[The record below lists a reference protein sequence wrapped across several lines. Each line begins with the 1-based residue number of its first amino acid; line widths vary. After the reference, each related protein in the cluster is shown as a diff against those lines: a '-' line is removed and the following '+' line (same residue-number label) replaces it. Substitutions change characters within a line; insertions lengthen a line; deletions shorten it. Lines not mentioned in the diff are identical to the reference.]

1 MNITKCLNE
10 WNATV
15 EALGQG
21 KQTILIRNYGTN
33 VPEFLL
39 YPTVSY
45 TNKDNFL
52 DSFKEDFKGFA
63 EENSLPKA
71 EGNNKKVKY
80 FAKVEEIIEKSSQ
93 GIGTLKPYHIW
104 TNEHVKSYLNKSK
117 AYIWIL
123 RVYKLE
129 TPVMSRTNG
138 GVKYANL
145 LKPVSLEGSKPVLND
160 SEFSKTVAEIMGK

>member
-1 MNITKCLNE
+1 M
-10 WNATV
+10 
-15 EALGQG
+15 
-21 KQTILIRNYGTN
+21 
-33 VPEFLL
+33 
-39 YPTVSY
+39 
-45 TNKDNFL
+45 
-52 DSFKEDFKGFA
+52 
-63 EENSLPKA
+63 
-71 EGNNKKVKY
+71 
-80 FAKVEEIIEKSSQ
+80 IEKSSHR
-93 GIGTLKPYHIW
+93 IGTLKKYHIW